1 MTEQQIRFIAASRK
15 QRAAYF
21 AWQNAPAGEQS
32 IAALAAYREATAE
45 QRAVESGLLLP
56 PHHTTQ

>member
-1 MTEQQIRFIAASRK
+1 MTNEQIKFIAASRK

-32 IAALAAYREATAE
+32 IAALAEYRKASAE
-45 QRAVESGLLLP
+45 QREIEKQQQGA
-56 PHHTTQ
+56 

>member
-1 MTEQQIRFIAASRK
+1 MTEQQQKSIAASRK

-32 IAALAAYREATAE
+32 IAALNAYCAASAE
-45 QRAVESGLLLP
+45 QRALETSNDRA
-56 PHHTTQ
+56 